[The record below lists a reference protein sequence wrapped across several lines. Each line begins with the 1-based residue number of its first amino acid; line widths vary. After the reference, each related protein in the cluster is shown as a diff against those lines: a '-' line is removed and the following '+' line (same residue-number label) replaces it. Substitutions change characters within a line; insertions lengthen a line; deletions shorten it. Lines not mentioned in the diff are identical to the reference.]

1 MRVEKPLIELRLINQ
16 SRLTPHGGH
25 WRIVWMRGKF
35 YAHLF
40 RDGKHF
46 GQKIVEALPYFI
58 VCDRG
63 NRSVRRIR
71 IIDHVP
77 DHAIGQ
83 RRIQWPIHAYGNRAT
98 ACETAG
104 DAAANASDAEVV
116 TDNWYA

>member
-1 MRVEKPLIELRLINQ
+1 MRVEKTLVKLRLIDQ
-16 SRLTPHGGH
+16 SRLAAHRRH
-25 WRIVWMRGKF
+25 WRIVWMRGKY
-35 YAHLF
+35 YANLL

-63 NRSVRRIR
+63 NCSVRRIR
-71 IIDHVP
+71 IIDHIP

-83 RRIQWPIHAYGNRAT
+83 RRIQWPIHAYGSRAAT
-98 ACETAG
+98 RETAG

-116 TDNWYA
+116 TD